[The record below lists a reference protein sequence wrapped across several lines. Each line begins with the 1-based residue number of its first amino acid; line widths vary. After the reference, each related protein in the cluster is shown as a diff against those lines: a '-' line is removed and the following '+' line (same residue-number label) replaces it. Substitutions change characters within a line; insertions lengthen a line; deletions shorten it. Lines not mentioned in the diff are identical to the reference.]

1 MTHDKKTKEFLL
13 VVLKIFYD
21 KEYLLVQEF
30 IVLCSSFTITDTS
43 FKPFLAAAR
52 QLEKNMLV
60 RNDMDEMNIR
70 DVRDY
75 LALHLEIN

>member
-1 MTHDKKTKEFLL
+1 VLSSFSIYGSSILLMTHDKKTKEFLL

-52 QLEKNMLV
+52 QLQK
-60 RNDMDEMNIR
+60 IC
-70 DVRDY
+70 
-75 LALHLEIN
+75 